1 MNQDLYR
8 LVYSSRNQIPGDDD
22 ACAREIRNILKVARV
37 NNLKAKI
44 TGALLFNAGSF
55 GQVLEGPRGAIE
67 ATFEHIQ
74 CDPRH
79 SDVALLGLDMV
90 ANRVFENWSMAYTG
104 ADRIEGSRFGDIA
117 VETDFDPTKMTA
129 DRILQTLS
137 RLTLEEEGNKTMV
150 PPILS

>member
-8 LVYSSRNQIPGDDD
+8 LVYSSRNKILGDAN
-22 ACAREIRNILKVARV
+22 ACDREIRNILQVARV

-67 ATFEHIQ
+67 ATFERIQ

-79 SDVALLGLDMV
+79 SDVALLGLDTV

-104 ADRIEGSRFGDIA
+104 ADQIEGLRFGDVA
-117 VETDFDPTKMTA
+117 VETDFDPIKMTA
-129 DRILQTLS
+129 ERILQTLS
-137 RLTLEEEGNKTMV
+137 RLTLEEEGNKPMV
-150 PPILS
+150 SPMSP

>member
-1 MNQDLYR
+1 VNQELYR
-8 LVYSSRNQIPGDDD
+8 LVYSSRNKISGDAD
-22 ACAREIRNILKVARV
+22 ACDREIRKILQVARV

-55 GQVLEGPRGAIE
+55 GQVLEGPLGAIE

-79 SDVALLGLDMV
+79 SDVALLGHNMV

-104 ADRIEGSRFGDIA
+104 TDQIEGSRFGDIA

-129 DRILQTLS
+129 ERILQTLS
-137 RLTLEEEGNKTMV
+137 RLTLEEDGNTPMV